1 MPKDI
6 AVVSYDLNPGS
17 SLTSDAV
24 VIRDRLNSS
33 GYSAQLLHQWVFN
46 EPDSANFKKAEFWE
60 KYDGIVVCSFYVSW
74 NLRELIRAGRPVMCV
89 NAGYADDLGLGE
101 RDVEHVSQDTFN
113 VVNNTHPITA
123 GAGLALGNVDV
134 GNPVW
139 LDSVSTFNH
148 HVDVLVTT
156 LANQAVLVAHKTQP
170 LSYFG
175 WYRMS
180 QASAGSQLF
189 TLLVQTANWTFSGP

>member
-6 AVVSYDLNPGS
+6 AVVSYDLNPSS

-24 VIRDRLNSS
+24 VIRDQLNGG
-33 GYSAQLLHQWVFN
+33 GYSAELVHQWVFDETN
-46 EPDSANFKKAEFWE
+46 SSYFKKAEYWE
-60 KYDGIVVCSFYVSW
+60 RYDGVVVCNFYGSW

-101 RDVEHVSQDTFN
+101 RQQEHVSQDVFN

-123 GAGLALGNVDV
+123 GAGLPAGTVDIGDPIWV
-134 GNPVW
+134 
-139 LDSVSTFNH
+139 DSISTFNH
-148 HVDVLVTT
+148 HVDVLMTT

-170 LSYFG
+170 LTYFG

-180 QASAGSQLF
+180 QASAGSLLF
-189 TLLVQTANWTFSGP
+189 KVLAQAANWTFSGP